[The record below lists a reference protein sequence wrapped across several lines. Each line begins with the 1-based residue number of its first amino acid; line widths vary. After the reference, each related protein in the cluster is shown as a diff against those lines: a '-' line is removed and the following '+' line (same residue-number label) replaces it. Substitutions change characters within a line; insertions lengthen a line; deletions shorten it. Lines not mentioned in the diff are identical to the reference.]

1 MTERTKFANRQWRA
15 QRRSTL
21 SRRQLLQLGVG
32 AGVLGLPLLSPE
44 RVGAAAS
51 TPQRLLLVFTPN
63 GTVPRAYWPT
73 AGTSETD
80 FELNTIMQPLEPFKS
95 RLLVLRGLRLAI
107 AEAGPGGPHQK
118 GVGGLFTNAEL
129 QTGSFVDGDGSKAG
143 WANGPSVDQEIARYV
158 GRQSYLES
166 LELGV
171 RASQNEVRSRISY
184 ASAGAPMPPVNSPL
198 LTYQRLFSRFLV
210 SDEQADARRR
220 SVLDAVKRQY
230 DVLMPALSHVDQ
242 TKLEAHMESVR
253 GVERRMGIGLD
264 ASCQRPDAP
273 PEMAEDSELTM
284 PDVAATQLQLLASA
298 FACDLTRVA
307 SLQFSTAINAI
318 RYPWLGSNGS
328 GHVLSH
334 STDEGSQGEIVLREQ
349 WVAAQL
355 AAFMRLLDGI
365 PEGDGSVLDHTLIVW
380 SNELGWGVT
389 HTHEEIPFAL
399 MGGAPGIR
407 LGRYLQY
414 HRVGHGALLAS
425 ILQTMGVPHER
436 FGHPDFRKE
445 PLALG

>member
-1 MTERTKFANRQWRA
+1 VTERTRFANRLWRE

-21 SRRQLLQLGVG
+21 TRRQLLQLGAG

-44 RVGAAAS
+44 RAGAAGSA
-51 TPQRLLLVFTPN
+51 PQRLLLVFTPN

-80 FELNTIMQPLEPFKS
+80 FGLNSIMQPLEPFKS

-107 AEAGPGGPHQK
+107 TEAGPGGPHQK

-129 QTGSFVDGDGSKAG
+129 QTGSFIDGDGSKAG

-158 GRQSYLES
+158 GQQSYLES

-184 ASAGAPMPPVNSPL
+184 AAAGAPMPPVNSPL

-210 SDEQADARRR
+210 SNADADARRH

-230 DVLMPALSHVDQ
+230 DVLLPSLSHVDR
-242 TKLEAHMESVR
+242 TKLEAHMELVR
-253 GVERRMGIGLD
+253 GAERRMGIGLN

-273 PEMAEDSELTM
+273 PKMAEDSEVTM
-284 PDVAATQLQLLASA
+284 PDVAGLQLQLLASA

-307 SLQFSTAINAI
+307 SVQFSTAINAI

-334 STDEGSQGEIVLREQ
+334 STDDGSQGEIVLRER

-355 AAFMRLLDGI
+355 ATFMELLDAI

-380 SNELGWGVT
+380 GNELSWGVT
-389 HTHEEIPFAL
+389 HSHEEIPFAL
-399 MGGAPGIR
+399 MGGARGVR
-407 LGRYLQY
+407 FGRYLEY
-414 HRVGHGALLAS
+414 YRVGHGALLAS
-425 ILQTMGVPHER
+425 IL
-436 FGHPDFRKE
+436 
-445 PLALG
+445 

>member
-1 MTERTKFANRQWRA
+1 MTERTRFANRLWRE

-21 SRRQLLQLGVG
+21 TRRQLLQLGAG

-44 RVGAAAS
+44 RAGAAGSA
-51 TPQRLLLVFTPN
+51 PQRLLLVFTPN

-80 FELNTIMQPLEPFKS
+80 FGLNSIMQPLEPFKS

-107 AEAGPGGPHQK
+107 TEAGPGGPHQK

-129 QTGSFVDGDGSKAG
+129 QTGSFIDGDGSKAG

-158 GRQSYLES
+158 GQQSYLES

-184 ASAGAPMPPVNSPL
+184 AAAGAPMPPVNSPL

-210 SDEQADARRR
+210 SNADADARRH

-230 DVLMPALSHVDQ
+230 DVLLPSLSHVDR
-242 TKLEAHMESVR
+242 TKLEAHMELVR
-253 GVERRMGIGLD
+253 GAERRMGIGLN

-273 PEMAEDSELTM
+273 PKMAEDSEVTM
-284 PDVAATQLQLLASA
+284 PDVAGLQLQLLASA

-307 SLQFSTAINAI
+307 SVQFSTAINAI

-334 STDEGSQGEIVLREQ
+334 STDDGSQGEIVLRER

-355 AAFMRLLDGI
+355 ATFMELLDAI

-380 SNELGWGVT
+380 GNELSWGVT
-389 HTHEEIPFAL
+389 HSHEEIPFAL
-399 MGGAPGIR
+399 MGGARGVR
-407 LGRYLQY
+407 FGRYLEY
-414 HRVGHGALLAS
+414 YRVGHGALLAS

-436 FGHPDFRKE
+436 FGHPDFRKD
-445 PLALG
+445 PLELG